1 MKTLLYIFVFEY
13 MLHAHLLLI
22 LDLFDKTHSIVHQ
35 IFPHCM
41 RFMGL
46 KCRFSH
52 SIKDSHTKEVT
63 QPLTGKTGIRL
74 PCVAFLKAYT
84 FKVHFCKK
92 GATKSQLLE
101 ICRKLPHALWREG
114 LKKSGR
120 GPKGKH
126 FFTQV

>member
-92 GATKSQLLE
+92 GAKPCLQPKFAKLTNLVQMWFFSSFLIKMDFKWITVSQ
-101 ICRKLPHALWREG
+101 K
-114 LKKSGR
+114 
-120 GPKGKH
+120 
-126 FFTQV
+126 